1 MIVRFAPTVHGEGDH
16 GFMATL
22 VAIARDKGVSGYI
35 DDGANRWPAVH
46 RLDAGS
52 LVRLAVIDVPAGS
65 VLHAVAEEG
74 VPTRVIAEA
83 IGRGLDVP
91 VVSVP
96 ADQAFDHFNWLG
108 AFFGADAPASNTVT
122 RELLGWEPTH
132 PKLIADLDEGHY
144 FRTMTRNPA
153 AIT

>member
-1 MIVRFAPTVHGEGDH
+1 M
-16 GFMATL
+16 
-22 VAIARDKGVSGYI
+22 
-35 DDGANRWPAVH
+35 H

-52 LVRLAVIDVPAGS
+52 LVRLAVENAPAGS

-83 IGRGLDVP
+83 IGRGLGVP

-96 ADQAFDHFNWLG
+96 TDEAFDHFNWLG

-122 RELLGWEPTH
+122 GELLGWAPTH
-132 PKLIADLDEGHY
+132 PGLIADLDEGHY
-144 FRTMTRNPA
+144 FRRVTGNPV
-153 AIT
+153 AIMA